1 MPFAVLAAQ
10 LRARLDEQP
19 ENDRAI
25 IAGQLDQIG
34 LGNEAAKLDQ
44 LARPLAALHLPSPRV
59 MPRPLRLKA
68 VARLNRSPMRRP
80 RSREC
85 LG

>member
-1 MPFAVLAAQ
+1 MLLAAFASQ
-10 LRARLDEQP
+10 RRGSLDQQAED
-19 ENDRAI
+19 DRPI

-34 LGNEAAKLDQ
+34 LGNEAAEFDQ
-44 LARPLAALHLPSPRV
+44 LARSFTALHLPRTRV
-59 MPRPLRLKA
+59 MPRPFRLQA
-68 VARLNRSPMRRP
+68 VPRLNRSPMRRP